1 MVGFATGFTGVIA
14 GFVAGF
20 VGKVVAVFTL
30 GFAVEWVDKSMA
42 CGYFKINLE

>member
-1 MVGFATGFTGVIA
+1 MVGFATGF
-14 GFVAGF
+14 AGF
-20 VGKVVAVFTL
+20 VGKVIAELVAVFTL